1 MADVKG
7 TRDKILHAAITILE
21 TDGEVGLRVDRVVEA
36 AGYTKPVLYHHFS
49 DREALL
55 VAAQVERYR
64 WSLDVGMGSLIDSV
78 HGAPSSEEFIDQLVA
93 AIGDFT
99 SPEGRHRRRLRIE
112 ILGSAVQRPALH
124 AAIIDANREFVAS
137 LGDFL
142 VRARKAGLIAPKRDP
157 RDLAAWW
164 LSVVVGRHVIDV
176 DPDRF
181 DEEEWTAIVLSNVR
195 SLLTGEH

>member
-1 MADVKG
+1 MTDVKG
-7 TRDKILHAAITILE
+7 TRDKILHAAIAILE
-21 TDGEVGLRVDRVVEA
+21 TDGEVGLRVDRVVEV
-36 AGYTKPVLYHHFS
+36 AGFTKPVLYHHFS

-64 WSLDVGMGSLIDSV
+64 WSLDVGMGSLIDPV
-78 HGAPSSEEFIDQLVA
+78 HGAPSSKEFIDQLVA

-99 SPEGRHRRRLRIE
+99 SPEGRHRRRLRVE

-142 VRARKAGLIAPKRDP
+142 VRARKVGLIAPKRDP

-181 DEEEWTAIVLSNVR
+181 DEEEWTAIVLSIVR

>member
-1 MADVKG
+1 MTDIRG
-7 TRDKILHAAITILE
+7 TRDKILQAAIAILD
-21 TDGEVGLRVDRVVEA
+21 TDGEAGLRVDRVVEA
-36 AGYTKPVLYHHFS
+36 AGFTKPVLYHHFA
-49 DREALL
+49 DRDALI

-64 WSLDVGMGSLIDSV
+64 RSLDEGLASLADSV
-78 HGAPSSEEFIDQLVA
+78 HGAQTSAEFIDQLVE

-112 ILGSAVQRPALH
+112 ILGSAVQRPELH
-124 AAIIDANREFVAS
+124 AAITDANRGFVTS

-142 VRARKAGLIAPKRDP
+142 TRARKAGLIAPKQDP

-176 DPDRF
+176 DADRF
-181 DEEEWTAIVLSNVR
+181 SDDQWTAITLSTVR
-195 SLLTGEH
+195 FLLASEH

>member
-1 MADVKG
+1 MTDVRG
-7 TRDKILHAAITILE
+7 TRDRILLAAIAILDA
-21 TDGEVGLRVDRVVEA
+21 DGEAGLRVDRVVEA
-36 AGYTKPVLYHHFS
+36 AGFTKPVLYHHFA
-49 DREALL
+49 DRDALI

-64 WSLDVGMGSLIDSV
+64 QSLDVGMGSLVNSV
-78 HGAPSSEEFIDQLVA
+78 QGAQTSEAFIDQLIG

-124 AAIIDANREFVAS
+124 AAIIEANREFVAS

-181 DEEEWTAIVLSNVR
+181 SDDEWTATTLSTVR
-195 SLLTGEH
+195 FLLAGEP